1 MKILNRSIR
10 CPGGIDSNP
19 VLPKYQ
25 IEVLSLEATCSVKEM
40 THESQLQRNC
50 VDGGLDERLHF
61 ASLQGNIYHNYIK
74 STNYEDYYIA
84 CGAGHL

>member
-1 MKILNRSIR
+1 MKILNRCIP
-10 CPGGIDSNP
+10 CPDGIDSNP
-19 VLPKYQ
+19 VLPQ
-25 IEVLSLEATCSVKEM
+25 IPIRSISLEATCSVKEM

-74 STNYEDYYIA
+74 STNYEAYYISR
-84 CGAGHL
+84 GVGHL